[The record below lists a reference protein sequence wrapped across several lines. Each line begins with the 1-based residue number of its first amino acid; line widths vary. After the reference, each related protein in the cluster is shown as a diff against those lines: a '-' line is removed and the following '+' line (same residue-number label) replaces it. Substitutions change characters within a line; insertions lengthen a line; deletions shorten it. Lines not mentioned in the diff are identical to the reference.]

1 MSKFHGEQQY
11 WTTMRQKTLQDWHD
25 LSDDEFDTLRALQHD
40 REIRERGL
48 RDRMKRGGR
57 IDPKELEL

>member
-25 LSDDEFDTLRALQHD
+25 LSDDEFDTLRALQND
-40 REIRERGL
+40 RVIRESGL

>member
-11 WTTMRQKTLQDWHD
+11 WTTMRNKTLHDWREF
-25 LSDDEFDTLRALQHD
+25 SDDDFDTLRALRHD

-48 RDRMKRGGR
+48 RDRVKRGAR
-57 IDPKELEL
+57 IDPKELDF